1 MGGIFYFIKM
11 KAIIACAG
19 LGSRISSHIE
29 GKPKST
35 LELPNG
41 KPLLVYTIEVLKD
54 LGFNKI
60 VVIVGYKKEII
71 EDLVKPFKDLVKIY
85 FNPFFEVC
93 GSAGSFFIAKEEFDG
108 SSKML
113 LMNGDSFYTKE
124 IYEKLLKEQKSP
136 ILLIDKSRKEIAN
149 TKVVLDENDC
159 CIEYDKDITEW
170 DAESCDLFLI
180 SAKYSLRYKIQLEE
194 LCQVK
199 IKTGWWE
206 NAMTDFC
213 NKFPVYTKDIGGA
226 FWRQIDYLEDYEK
239 IIHYF
244 KNNENT

>member
-1 MGGIFYFIKM
+1 M

-19 LGSRISSHIE
+19 VGSRISSHIE
-29 GKPKST
+29 GKPKCA

-41 KPLLVYTIEVLKD
+41 KPLLVYTIEILKD
-54 LGFNKI
+54 LGFTKI
-60 VVIVGYKKEII
+60 VVIVGYKKEIVEEI
-71 EDLVKPFKDLVKIY
+71 VKPFEGLVKTY

-93 GSAGSFFIAKEEFDG
+93 GSAGSFFIATEEFDG

-124 IYEKLLKEQKSP
+124 VYEKLIKERKSP
-136 ILLIDKSRKEIAN
+136 MLLIDKSKKEIAN
-149 TKVVLDENDC
+149 TRVVLDENEC
-159 CIEYDKDITEW
+159 CVEYDKDITEG
-170 DAESCDLFLI
+170 DAESCDLFFI
-180 SAKYSLRYKIQLEE
+180 SPDYSIQYKNQLEE

-213 NKFPVYTKDIGGA
+213 TKFPVYTKDVEGG

-244 KNNENT
+244 KNNENA